1 MTDNKAIWKQVE
13 TTDPNYTKS
22 FNRSGGF
29 KGTATNATYLAEKAT
44 EVFGPCGIGWGMT
57 VLKEEY
63 VKGHPIIIDNRIM
76 GHALTH
82 VVHAKLWYVHDGIR
96 GEIEQF
102 GQTEMVGRRAN
113 GAWFT
118 DEEAPKKSLTDAMT
132 KCMSLLGFSAD
143 IHKGLYDD
151 NKYVAGLREE
161 FGEGKQQQEPPPQQ
175 EPRRQPQRDAGPR
188 LSVAAHTKAIMS
200 ADNVPALKAAF
211 ALAWKQNEK
220 PGDPKAHTPAQLR
233 LKEMYD
239 ARMAVLN
246 DSPETPADQP
256 EPATTSDEFDLR

>member
-44 EVFGPCGIGWGMT
+44 EVFGPCGRGWGMK

-63 VKGHPIIIDNRIM
+63 VKGHPIIGPDGVSVL
-76 GHALTH
+76 GHAVVH
-82 VVHAKLWYVHDGIR
+82 VVHAKFWYLWDGKV

-188 LSVAAHTKAIMS
+188 LSVAAHTKAINS

-211 ALAWKQNEK
+211 ALAWKQNEA
-220 PGDPKAHTPAQLR
+220 PGDPGAKTPAQLR
-233 LKEMYD
+233 FKEMYD
-239 ARMAVLN
+239 KRMAALN
-246 DSPETPADQP
+246 DSPETPAE